1 MTAGLEDVST
11 GHKKMKK
18 LSLKRQGGYSLIE
31 VVIALAVLSIGILA
45 IAKLQISAINNNA
58 TGNFTT
64 QATLLA
70 EARLENLK
78 NTSDVSLLTDLVETG
93 INQTGQPGGIF
104 TRTTTITNPLG
115 GNYSRQVEVTVQWR
129 KHGRIRRVVL
139 NSLTQGN
146 GI

>member
-1 MTAGLEDVST
+1 MTAGLKDMST
-11 GHKKMKK
+11 VHKKMKK
-18 LSLKRQGGYSLIE
+18 LSLKQQCGYSLIE
-31 VVIALAVLSIGILA
+31 VVIAMAILSIGILA
-45 IAKLQISAINNNA
+45 IAQLQISAINNNA
-58 TGNFTT
+58 TGNLIT
-64 QATLLA
+64 QATMLA

-78 NTSDVSLLTDLVETG
+78 NTSDVSLLTDSVETR

-115 GNYSRQVEVTVQWR
+115 GNYSRQIGVTVQWS
-129 KHGRIRRVVL
+129 KYGRIRRVVL

>member
-1 MTAGLEDVST
+1 MRQDIANI
-11 GHKKMKK
+11 KKTSIKK
-18 LSLKRQGGYSLIE
+18 AQKSQGFTLIE
-31 VVIALAVLSIGILA
+31 VLIAVTIFAIGLLAVA
-45 IAKLQISAINNNA
+45 TLQISAINNNA

-64 QATLLA
+64 QATMLA
-70 EARLENLK
+70 EAHLENLK
-78 NTSDVSLLTDLVETG
+78 NTSDVSLLTDLVEIG

-115 GNYSRQVEVTVQWR
+115 GNYSRQIEVKVEWR
-129 KHGRIRRVVL
+129 KYGRIRRVVL